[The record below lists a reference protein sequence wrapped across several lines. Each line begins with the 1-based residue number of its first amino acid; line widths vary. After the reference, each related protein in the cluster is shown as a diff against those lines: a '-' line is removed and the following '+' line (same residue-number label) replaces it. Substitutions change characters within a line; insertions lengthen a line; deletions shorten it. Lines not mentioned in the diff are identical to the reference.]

1 MVDTAHPTP
10 NANQDLQ
17 DFADALNMED
27 GQDEVIG
34 TTHYSL
40 LITHYSLLIS
50 HLPSPIS
57 HLPSPISKNENH
69 SPSNISAPRDYYTFL
84 RYCLML
90 TPHLPA

>member
-27 GQDEVIG
+27 EQDEVIG

-40 LITHYSLLIS
+40 LITHYSLLIT
-50 HLPSPIS
+50 HLPSLKMKI
-57 HLPSPISKNENH
+57 
-69 SPSNISAPRDYYTFL
+69 
-84 RYCLML
+84 
-90 TPHLPA
+90 TPQVIFPHQGITIHFFGTA